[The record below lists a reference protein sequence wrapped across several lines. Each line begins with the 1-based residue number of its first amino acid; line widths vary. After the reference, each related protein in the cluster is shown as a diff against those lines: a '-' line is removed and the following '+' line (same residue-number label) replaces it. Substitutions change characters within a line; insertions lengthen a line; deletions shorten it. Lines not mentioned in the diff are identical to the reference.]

1 MSNTEEITQ
10 TPRSL
15 ASRFSVSFEIL
26 FIYLATGLVILTF
39 FGSIKVALY
48 ATLGYIALFMFLSV
62 FVVMVSYTVWNFSK
76 VIYVLVSR

>member
-15 ASRFSVSFEIL
+15 SSRFSISFEIVL
-26 FIYLATGLVILTF
+26 IYLATGLILITF
-39 FGSIKVALY
+39 FESIQVALY
-48 ATLGYIALFMFLSV
+48 ATLGYIALFMALSV

-76 VIYVLVSR
+76 AIYILVTK

>member
-1 MSNTEEITQ
+1 MSNTEEFTQ

-15 ASRFSVSFEIL
+15 ASRFTVSFEII

-39 FGSIKVALY
+39 FSSIKVALY

-62 FVVMVSYTVWNFSK
+62 FVVMVSYTVWNFTK
-76 VIYVLVSR
+76 VVYVLINK